1 MLEKVKRRLDAEE
14 LQDEKLEERLEE
26 YIETVSDR
34 LCIRLGVSSLPG
46 VFQSICVDAVVK
58 MHRRFFY
65 EGVSSENDG
74 GISVSYADD
83 VLSEYA
89 QEIEEYKE
97 NTGKKA
103 VRFL

>member
-1 MLEKVKRRLDAEE
+1 M
-14 LQDEKLEERLEE
+14 
-26 YIETVSDR
+26 
-34 LCIRLGVSSLPG
+34 
-46 VFQSICVDAVVK
+46 DAVVK